1 MTPTPR
7 VLTLEEE
14 EALLF
19 LLGNLQLNGAS
30 QGHARPLIRL
40 LWDLEL
46 REATRDVLAGET
58 IQ

>member
-7 VLTLEEE
+7 YLTLEEE

-19 LLGNLQLNGAS
+19 LLGNCRLDGS
-30 QGHARPLIRL
+30 SPGYARPLIRL

-46 REATRDVLAGET
+46 REVTRQVLAGET